1 MGIFVRILRKILKKP
16 EEVAELIKSVA
27 NEAGMAPGVYKM
39 INEAGK
45 IIYIGKA
52 KHLKNRLNSYARF
65 EQLSNRTKMM
75 VSNINSIEYIV
86 VNSDVEALLLENN
99 LIKKFKPFY
108 NVLLKDDKTFP
119 YIVIDD
125 THEFPR
131 IFKYRTLRPKEKFF
145 FGPYPAIS
153 SLNDTIKVIQKT
165 FLLRNCT
172 DHFFSNRTRPCLQ
185 YFIKR
190 CSAPCVQKISK
201 EQYAENVQF
210 AKDLLNGKD
219 EVARKKLINQMN
231 EAAKELNFELA
242 AIIRDRI
249 KSITEIQSRQYV
261 QIDNLS
267 AIDFIAIA
275 TKANCTAFA
284 VTFFRAGKNVGTE
297 TFVME
302 HTLETSPS
310 EIGESFIAQ
319 LYKTVTPP
327 ANIVTNFELQN
338 INNMKEYIKLIASQN
353 VNIIVGQNSIY
364 KKILNITE
372 TNAQI
377 RLKKELFNQ
386 YESQLTSLCQLLGMG
401 KINRIETYDN
411 SHIQGTNACGVMV
424 VFENGAIQPSKAR
437 KFNIDDITAQ
447 GGDDIQMMK
456 FSLTKRFKSKKIPEI
471 PELIVIDGGKTQ
483 VHIAQNVLAE
493 LGLAE
498 KIKVIGIAKQNNRK
512 VGDEKIV
519 LANGDE
525 IILGRENELLSFLI
539 TLRNEAHKTAITFHR
554 KKRSQSM
561 TKSILDQIASVGA
574 VRKKLL
580 LEHFGSADLI
590 KKASIEDLKMVK
602 GIDSKTAKSVFE
614 FFNRGTNE

>member
-1 MGIFVRILRKILKKP
+1 M
-16 EEVAELIKSVA
+16 S
-27 NEAGMAPGVYKM
+27 
-39 INEAGK
+39 
-45 IIYIGKA
+45 
-52 KHLKNRLNSYARF
+52 
-65 EQLSNRTKMM
+65 T
-75 VSNINSIEYIV
+75 
-86 VNSDVEALLLENN
+86 LLL
-99 LIKKFKPFY
+99 
-108 NVLLKDDKTFP
+108 DK
-119 YIVIDD
+119 IV
-125 THEFPR
+125 
-131 IFKYRTLRPKEKFF
+131 
-145 FGPYPAIS
+145 
-153 SLNDTIKVIQKT
+153 
-165 FLLRNCT
+165 
-172 DHFFSNRTRPCLQ
+172 
-185 YFIKR
+185 FI
-190 CSAPCVQKISK
+190 
-201 EQYAENVQF
+201 
-210 AKDLLNGKD
+210 
-219 EVARKKLINQMN
+219 
-231 EAAKELNFELA
+231 
-242 AIIRDRI
+242 
-249 KSITEIQSRQYV
+249 
-261 QIDNLS
+261 
-267 AIDFIAIA
+267 
-275 TKANCTAFA
+275 
-284 VTFFRAGKNVGTE
+284 
-297 TFVME
+297 
-302 HTLETSPS
+302 
-310 EIGESFIAQ
+310 
-319 LYKTVTPP
+319 
-327 ANIVTNFELQN
+327 
-338 INNMKEYIKLIASQN
+338 
-353 VNIIVGQNSIY
+353 
-364 KKILNITE
+364 
-372 TNAQI
+372 
-377 RLKKELFNQ
+377 KKELFNQ

>member
-1 MGIFVRILRKILKKP
+1 MKKL

-27 NEAGMAPGVYKM
+27 DKAGMAPGVYKM
-39 INEAGK
+39 LNEAGK

-65 EQLSNRTKMM
+65 GQLSNRTKMM

-108 NVLLKDDKTFP
+108 NILLKDDKTFP
-119 YIVIDD
+119 YIVIDNK
-125 THEFPR
+125 HEFPR
-131 IFKYRTLRPKEKFF
+131 IFKYRTLQPKENFF

-165 FLLRNCT
+165 FLLRSCT
-172 DHFFSNRTRPCLQ
+172 DTFFANRKRPCLQ

-190 CSAPCVQKISK
+190 CSAPCMQKISK
-201 EQYAENVQF
+201 EQYAKNVQF

-219 EVARKKLINQMN
+219 ELARKNLTNQMN
-231 EAAKELNFELA
+231 EAAKKMNFEQA

-249 KSITEIQSRQYV
+249 KAITEIQSRQYI
-261 QIDNLS
+261 QIDNMAS
-267 AIDFIAIA
+267 IDFIAIA
-275 TKANCTAFA
+275 TNAECSAFA

-297 TFVME
+297 TFIME
-302 HTLETSPS
+302 HTIEASP
-310 EIGESFIAQ
+310 GEMGECFITQ
-319 LYKTVTPP
+319 FYKTVTLPS
-327 ANIVTNFELQN
+327 NIVTNFELTN
-338 INNMKEYIKLIASQN
+338 IDDIKEYIKIITSQN
-353 VNIIVGQNSIY
+353 VNIIFGHNNIY
-364 KKILNITE
+364 KKILSIAE

-377 RLKKELFNQ
+377 RLKKEHFNQ
-386 YESQLTSLCQLLGMG
+386 YESQLANLCKLIGIK

-424 VFENGAIQPSKAR
+424 VFENGTIQKNKAR
-437 KFNIDDITAQ
+437 KFNIDETTAQ
-447 GGDDIQMMK
+447 GGDDIQMMQ
-456 FSLTKRFKSKKIPEI
+456 FSLKKRFKSKRIPEI

-483 VHIAQNVLAE
+483 VHIAQKVLAE
-493 LGLAE
+493 LGLSE
-498 KIKVIGIAKQNNRK
+498 NVKIIGIAKQNDRK
-512 VGDEKIV
+512 IGDEKIV
-519 LANGDE
+519 LENGEE
-525 IILGRENELLSFLI
+525 IILGHKNELLSFLI

-561 TKSILDQIASVGA
+561 TKSTLDQIEFVGSA
-574 VRKKLL
+574 RKKLL
-580 LEHFGSADLI
+580 LEHFGSAELI

-602 GIDSKTAKSVFE
+602 GIDSKTAISVFE
-614 FFNRGTNE
+614 FFNRVTNE

>member
-1 MGIFVRILRKILKKP
+1 MKKP

-39 INEAGK
+39 LNEAGR

-65 EQLSNRTKMM
+65 GQLSNRTKMM

-86 VNSDVEALLLENN
+86 VNSDIEALLLENN

-131 IFKYRTLRPKEKFF
+131 IFKYRTLRPKEKIF

-153 SLNDTIKVIQKT
+153 SLNNTIKVIQKA
-165 FLLRNCT
+165 FLLRSCT
-172 DHFFSNRTRPCLQ
+172 DHFFANRERPCLQ

-219 EVARKKLINQMN
+219 EIARRNLIDQMN
-231 EAAKELNFELA
+231 EAAKEMNFELA
-242 AIIRDRI
+242 AVIRDRI
-249 KSITEIQSRQYV
+249 KAITEIQSRQYV

-267 AIDFIAIA
+267 SIDFIAIA
-275 TKANCTAFA
+275 TNANCAAFA

-297 TFVME
+297 TFIME
-302 HTLETSPS
+302 HIIEASPS
-310 EIGESFIAQ
+310 EMGESFITQ
-319 LYKTVTPP
+319 FYKTVTPP
-327 ANIVTNFELQN
+327 SNMVTNFELPNTSN
-338 INNMKEYIKLIASQN
+338 IKEYIRLIASQN
-353 VNIIVGQNSIY
+353 VNIIFGQNSIY
-364 KKILNITE
+364 KKILSITK

-386 YESQLTSLCQLLGMG
+386 YEPQLTSLCKLLKIE
-401 KINRIETYDN
+401 KINRIEAYDN
-411 SHIQGTNACGVMV
+411 SHTHGTNACGVMV
-424 VFENGAIQPSKAR
+424 VFENGAIQRSKSR
-437 KFNIDDITAQ
+437 KFNIDDTTAQ
-447 GGDDIQMMK
+447 GGDDVQMMR
-456 FSLTKRFKSKKIPEI
+456 FSLEKRFKSKKIQEI

-483 VHIAQNVLAE
+483 VNVAQNVIAE
-493 LGLAE
+493 LGLADKV
-498 KIKVIGIAKQNNRK
+498 KIIGIAKQNDRK
-512 VGDEKIV
+512 IGDEKIV
-519 LANGDE
+519 LETGDE
-525 IILGRENELLSFLI
+525 IILGHKNELLSFLI
-539 TLRNEAHKTAITFHR
+539 TLRNEAHRTAITFHR
-554 KKRSQSM
+554 KKRSQCM
-561 TKSILDQIASVGA
+561 TKSILDQIEFVGA

-580 LEHFGSADLI
+580 LEHFGSAELM

-602 GIDSKTAKSVFE
+602 GIDSKTATSVFE
-614 FFNRGTNE
+614 FFNRITNE